1 MANTSFSGPV
11 RSEGGFQVITINAS
25 TGAVTTNATYG
36 ASATV
41 ANLTATGSVIILSGL
56 PTADPNVAGAIW
68 SNSGI
73 VTVSAA

>member
-1 MANTSFSGPV
+1 MANTTFSGPV
-11 RSEGGFQVITINAS
+11 RSEGGFQVISINAS
-25 TGAVTTNATYG
+25 TGTVTTGSTYG
-36 ASATV
+36 DSATV